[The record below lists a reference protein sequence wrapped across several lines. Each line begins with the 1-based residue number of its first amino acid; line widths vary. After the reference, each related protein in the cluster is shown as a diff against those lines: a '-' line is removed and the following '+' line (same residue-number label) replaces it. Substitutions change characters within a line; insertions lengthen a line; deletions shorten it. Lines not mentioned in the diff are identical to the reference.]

1 MSEIESLLKKGQT
14 CMNLGNPKEAMI
26 IYNQILRKEPLQIQ
40 ALLKKGHIFGQ
51 LARYEQ
57 AVSCYDKVLTQDPE
71 NLLAFLNKGLAHHFL
86 GQYDIAI
93 SCYDR
98 VLEKKPQN
106 PTALYNKSSSLVRSG
121 RINQGLDILAQSI
134 TFDHSLKEKAEH
146 DYDFQE
152 VKKTIEFKEKIS
164 SRNS

>member
-26 IYNQILRKEPLQIQ
+26 IYNQILKQDPLQIQ
-40 ALLKKGHIFGQ
+40 ALLKKGHILGQ

-57 AVSCYDKVLTQDPE
+57 AIISYDAVLEQDIG

-93 SCYDR
+93 SCYDM
-98 VLEKKPQN
+98 VLKEKPQN
-106 PTALYNKSSSLVRSG
+106 PTALYNKASSFVKSG
-121 RINQGLDILAQSI
+121 RVNQGLEILAKAI
-134 TFDHSLKEKAEH
+134 KFDHSLKEKAEH

-152 VKKTIEFKEKIS
+152 VKNTNEFKEKILKL
-164 SRNS
+164 